1 MTVEGGGNRL
11 SGGGGLFE
19 NVFLLFSGHR
29 AVAESFVKDFK
40 RFFIR
45 GLAAVLPTVLTL
57 GIIVWVFSK
66 IHQYAGR
73 YINIAVF
80 WIIEQIWTFS
90 ASPASIAD
98 KIALKESI
106 NDFAGIWFT
115 YFWWVGFFLA
125 IVAIYIL
132 GRFFASFIGRSMWRI
147 VEKTFFRFPV
157 VRQVYPYVKQIT
169 DFLLSERRMEFSRVV
184 AVEYPRKGIWSLG
197 LVTGQGMKTLQG
209 KFSSELLTIFVPSSP
224 TPFTGYTITVS
235 RDEIIDL
242 PISIDEALRFVI
254 SGGVIMPLGQQ
265 HKEIGSKQAFH
276 GILPQQTGSKETD
289 E

>member
-1 MTVEGGGNRL
+1 M
-11 SGGGGLFE
+11 
-19 NVFLLFSGHR
+19 
-29 AVAESFVKDFK
+29 AESFVRDFK

-73 YINIAVF
+73 YINVAVY
-80 WIIEQIWTFS
+80 WIVDQIWIYS
-90 ASPASIAD
+90 ASPKTFDD
-98 KIALKESI
+98 KVALERHIS
-106 NDFAGIWFT
+106 NFHDMWFG

-125 IVAIYIL
+125 IVGIYIL
-132 GRFFASFIGRSMWRI
+132 GRFFASFLGRGTWRV

-157 VRQVYPYVKQIT
+157 VKQVYPYIKQIT

-184 AVEYPRKGIWSLG
+184 AVEYPRKGIWSVG
-197 LVTGQGMKTLQG
+197 LVTAQGMKILQAKHSG
-209 KFSSELLTIFVPSSP
+209 ELLTVFVPSSP

-235 RDEIIDL
+235 RDEIVDL

-254 SGGVIMPLGQQ
+254 SGGVIMPQSQQ
-265 HKEIGSKQAFH
+265 RNEIESRRALH

>member
-1 MTVEGGGNRL
+1 MTGEGCGNRL
-11 SGGGGLFE
+11 FSGGVGRTY
-19 NVFLLFSGHR
+19 VFLFFSGHR
-29 AVAESFVKDFK
+29 VVAESFVKDFK

-80 WIIEQIWTFS
+80 WIVEQLWRQS
-90 ASPASIAD
+90 ASPDSIAARV
-98 KIALKESI
+98 ALEESI
-106 NDFAGIWFT
+106 DSFGQMWLD

-125 IVAIYIL
+125 IVGIYIL
-132 GRFFASFIGRSMWRI
+132 GRFFASFIGRGMWKV

-157 VRQVYPYVKQIT
+157 VKQVYPYVKQIT
-169 DFLLSERRMEFSRVV
+169 DFMLSERRMEFSRVV
-184 AVEYPRKGIWSLG
+184 AVEYPRKGVWSLG
-197 LVTGQGMKTLQG
+197 LVTGLGMKTLYG
-209 KFSSELLTIFVPSSP
+209 KLSSDLLTIFIPSSP
-224 TPFTGYTITVS
+224 TPFTGYTITVR

-242 PISIDEALRFVI
+242 PISIDEALRFSI
-254 SGGVIMPLGQQ
+254 SGGVIMPLSQQ
-265 HKEIGSKQAFH
+265 RGEIESQQACQET
-276 GILPQQTGSKETD
+276 LPQAGSKETD